1 MSVLKDLEDYYNLF
15 CGDKFSIGKSLNGR
29 DLFCFKVF
37 KSCRPILIV
46 QSAIHA
52 REYVTTYLNLKL
64 MEDFIDC
71 GKVGTVYFLPLM
83 NPDGVN
89 ICEKVDPLYKAN
101 ARGVDLNV
109 NFDARWGRGK
119 SNVRFAG
126 KENFIGEYAFSEP
139 ETVALRDFTLKIK
152 PDMTLSYHSKGEEI
166 YFEFFQNL
174 NALKRDRIYAEL
186 VSEITGYQIKST
198 PFSAGGYK
206 DWCIEKLNIPSLTID
221 VGSDTLFHPI
231 EKCHVE
237 EIFAKNRG
245 VICSLTEK
253 IYERQD

>member
-1 MSVLKDLEDYYNLF
+1 
-15 CGDKFSIGKSLNGR
+15 
-29 DLFCFKVF
+29 
-37 KSCRPILIV
+37 
-46 QSAIHA
+46 
-52 REYVTTYLNLKL
+52 
-64 MEDFIDC
+64 
-71 GKVGTVYFLPLM
+71 M

-166 YFEFFQNL
+166 YFEFFQNPSCMQ
-174 NALKRDRIYAEL
+174 RDRIYAEL

-206 DWCIEKLNIPSLTID
+206 DWCIEKLNIPSLTIE
-221 VGSDTLFHPI
+221 VGSDALSHPI
-231 EKCHVE
+231 DKCHVE

-253 IYERQD
+253 IYERQYQVYEKGNR